1 MALEAYAITS
11 LEKVKNYLNIGA
23 TNTDKDSFLEELIN
37 SVSGFVETYC
47 QRVFAVQ
54 SFSNEIH
61 NGNGRCKIRTLYYP
75 IVQLSVET
83 DPSDAQILASV
94 QEREDLD
101 SAWTDIETNV
111 NNLLIN
117 NPRDYQLTS
126 QNSHNIELADGVFT
140 EGNRNIRLSYK
151 AGLTSP
157 DIDEIENLVIEM
169 VAMRYKE
176 SSRGNSQLGQT
187 QLNQNN
193 AGQSSSVNLKD
204 MKPEWMSVLKRY
216 KRKF

>member
-1 MALEAYAITS
+1 MALEAYAITT
-11 LEKVKNYLNIGA
+11 LEKVKDYLHIGA
-23 TNTDKDSFLEELIN
+23 TNSDKDAFLEELIN
-37 SVSGFVETYC
+37 SVSGYVETYC

-61 NGNGRCKIRTLYYP
+61 NGSGRCKLRTLYFP
-75 IVQLSVET
+75 IVQLSTVSSPA
-83 DPSDAQILASV
+83 DSDTLASV
-94 QEREDLD
+94 QERVDLD

-126 QNSHNIELADGVFT
+126 QNSHNIELADGSFT
-140 EGNRNIRLSYK
+140 LGNRNIRVSYK

-176 SSRGNSQLGQT
+176 SNKGNAQLGQT
-187 QLNQNN
+187 SLNQNN

-204 MKPEWMSVLKRY
+204 MKPMWIEVLKRY